1 MVRESDALARFRW
14 TSLNDVPCDLTV
26 AIECKSRS
34 DKPWVAFYDRQ
45 IASASNLDK
54 WVVYAHG
61 PFVGITEPLDELW
74 LGEPPFSDVQ
84 VATHVVEALSNDSR
98 NRANDSVRQVLS
110 CAASVKTK
118 FLKNLSPNRPALVL
132 LAAVVTA
139 APLVTCTLDASEK
152 VLMTQ
157 VDQIQVWGN
166 NADGTRARVFVLNE
180 SVLPA
185 FASGLRDRAIAAG
198 HATDS

>member
-1 MVRESDALARFRW
+1 M
-14 TSLNDVPCDLTV
+14 
-26 AIECKSRS
+26 
-34 DKPWVAFYDRQ
+34 
-45 IASASNLDK
+45 
-54 WVVYAHG
+54 
-61 PFVGITEPLDELW
+61 
-74 LGEPPFSDVQ
+74 
-84 VATHVVEALSNDSR
+84 
-98 NRANDSVRQVLS
+98 RQVLS